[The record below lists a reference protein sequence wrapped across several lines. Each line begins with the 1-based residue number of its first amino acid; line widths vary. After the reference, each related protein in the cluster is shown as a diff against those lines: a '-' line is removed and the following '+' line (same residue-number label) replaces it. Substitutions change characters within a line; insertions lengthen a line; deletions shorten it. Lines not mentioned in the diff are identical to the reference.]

1 MWSRPLA
8 LALLLLPAP
17 ALAGVKEKVAALAP
31 PGLVLV
37 MDAKGNE
44 LVAQNTD
51 EPFVPASV
59 TKIVTAWLAMEVLG
73 GDYRFETRFYLDD
86 KRVLYVRGGGDPF
99 LISEELA
106 PLATELV
113 AAVGKKPI
121 TGIVLDASYYPS
133 NLRIPGIEDTD
144 EAYNALNSAL
154 AVNFNT
160 VYAVRSGNKVRS
172 AEKQTPI
179 TPLAIT
185 QFRLRGPNGS
195 GRISLSQDPT
205 VSLQYAG
212 ELIAAFIERAGGSV
226 KGKISTGTVPE
237 GLEPVYVHR
246 QSRTLSEILVEL
258 LRASNNYIANQVF
271 LEIGGHRLG
280 GPVSLEKSLQVAN
293 EMLAAHGLAAAIHLE
308 EGSGIS
314 RNNHFTARGLAKVL
328 ELFAPHADLLHG
340 HDGGMNKTGTMEGV
354 RTLAGYADTSSHGRV
369 RFVISLTSNDGEMRF
384 RLLRAISPGCKSR
397 PPRRCFPTRS
407 QKFAISA
414 YRISAGGLRSPAGY
428 ALRVHVQR
436 IDRVAR
442 RHEQPVAVAAAEAD
456 VGSALGQRD
465 EADRLA
471 GRIEHLDAVE
481 RRAHAPAAPQIA
493 VDVDPKAVGRFFFF
507 AVDEDA
513 AIGELRSAVD
523 HVEDIDRASLG
534 RALDDIELRFVGRKG
549 QSVRPL
555 DQPGGR
561 DRRTP
566 AVGIEPVDVEGQFRL
581 CLHAQIIAGD
591 AGGRIGEPDGAVG
604 LHDHVVRAIEPLAV
618 EPIDQHR
625 DGAVIL
631 GARDATA

>member
-1 MWSRPLA
+1 MWSRSLA

-17 ALAGVKEKVAALAP
+17 VLAGVKENVAALAP
-31 PGLVLV
+31 QGLVLV

-44 LVAQNTD
+44 SVAQNTD

-73 GDYRFETRFYLDD
+73 GDYRFKTRFYLDD

-106 PLATELV
+106 PLATKLA

-121 TGIVLDASYYPS
+121 AGIVLDASYYPS

-160 VYAVRSGNKVRS
+160 VYAVRSGNKVRT

-179 TPLAIT
+179 TPLAIN

-195 GRISLSQDPT
+195 GRISLSQDPL

-226 KGKISTGTVPE
+226 KGKISSGLVPK

-258 LRASNNYIANQVF
+258 LRVSNNYIANQVF

-314 RNNHFTARGLAKVL
+314 PQQPLYRPRPRQSARA
-328 ELFAPHADLLHG
+328 
-340 HDGGMNKTGTMEGV
+340 
-354 RTLAGYADTSSHGRV
+354 
-369 RFVISLTSNDGEMRF
+369 
-384 RLLRAISPGCKSR
+384 LRA
-397 PPRRCFPTRS
+397 PR
-407 QKFAISA
+407 
-414 YRISAGGLRSPAGY
+414 
-428 ALRVHVQR
+428 
-436 IDRVAR
+436 
-442 RHEQPVAVAAAEAD
+442 
-456 VGSALGQRD
+456 
-465 EADRLA
+465 
-471 GRIEHLDAVE
+471 
-481 RRAHAPAAPQIA
+481 
-493 VDVDPKAVGRFFFF
+493 
-507 AVDEDA
+507 
-513 AIGELRSAVD
+513 
-523 HVEDIDRASLG
+523 
-534 RALDDIELRFVGRKG
+534 
-549 QSVRPL
+549 
-555 DQPGGR
+555 
-561 DRRTP
+561 
-566 AVGIEPVDVEGQFRL
+566 
-581 CLHAQIIAGD
+581 
-591 AGGRIGEPDGAVG
+591 
-604 LHDHVVRAIEPLAV
+604 
-618 EPIDQHR
+618 
-625 DGAVIL
+625 
-631 GARDATA
+631 